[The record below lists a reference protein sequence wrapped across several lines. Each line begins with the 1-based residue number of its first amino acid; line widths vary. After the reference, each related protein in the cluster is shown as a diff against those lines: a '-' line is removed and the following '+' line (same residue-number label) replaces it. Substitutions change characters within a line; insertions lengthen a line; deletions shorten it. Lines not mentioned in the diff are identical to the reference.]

1 MKTKSSVR
9 KEFTYLRS
17 LLQDADKIMKV
28 SNKWFD
34 KERAEEL
41 ANEIIASATVFAEWV
56 DEQEEI

>member
-1 MKTKSSVR
+1 MKTKGSVR
-9 KEFTYLRS
+9 KEFSYLRS
-17 LLQDADKIMKV
+17 LLQDADKMMKV
-28 SNKWFD
+28 SGKWFD

>member
-1 MKTKSSVR
+1 MKTKASVR

>member
-1 MKTKSSVR
+1 MKTKGSVR

-17 LLQDADKIMKV
+17 LLQDADKMMKV
-28 SNKWFD
+28 SGKWFD

>member
-1 MKTKSSVR
+1 MKTKGSVR
-9 KEFTYLRS
+9 KEFSYLRS
-17 LLQDADKIMKV
+17 FLQDADKMMKI

>member
-1 MKTKSSVR
+1 MKTKGSVR

-17 LLQDADKIMKV
+17 LLQDADKMMKV